1 MDKILLWERR
11 MRRMEGKRMRSG
23 GRRGEGEREGW
34 GQGDATTPIGGGGG
48 ETVGISNE
56 RPDESTTA
64 QRDDGEAGVSPSSSG
79 VSRPVEEED
88 NGVGDGDGDGDGD
101 SDGDGDGDGNGNGMA
116 TGECVPKLIFIF
128 TLL

>member
-1 MDKILLWERR
+1 

-56 RPDESTTA
+56 RPDEPTTA

-116 TGECVPKLIFIF
+116 TGECVPTLIFIF